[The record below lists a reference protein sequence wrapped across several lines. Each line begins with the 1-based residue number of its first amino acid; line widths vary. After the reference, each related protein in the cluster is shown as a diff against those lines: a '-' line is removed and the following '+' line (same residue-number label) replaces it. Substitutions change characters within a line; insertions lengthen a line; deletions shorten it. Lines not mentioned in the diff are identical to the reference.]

1 MAALEPYNRI
11 PCSVYDQ
18 FELLAMR
25 RTPVHIQYR
34 DADSNHLQL
43 HDVIVNLKTMEKV
56 EYAIMKSGVS
66 IRLDWIIQLN
76 DLIIQNQAGCY
87 L

>member
-1 MAALEPYNRI
+1 MADLEPYNRI
-11 PCSVYDQ
+11 PCRVYDQ

-25 RTPVHIQYR
+25 RMPVQIKYR
-34 DADSNHLQL
+34 DADLNHFQL
-43 HDVIVNLKTMEKV
+43 NDVIVNLKSIKKV
-56 EYAIMKSGVS
+56 EYAIMKSGVA

-76 DLIIQNQAGCY
+76 DLIIQNQTGCY